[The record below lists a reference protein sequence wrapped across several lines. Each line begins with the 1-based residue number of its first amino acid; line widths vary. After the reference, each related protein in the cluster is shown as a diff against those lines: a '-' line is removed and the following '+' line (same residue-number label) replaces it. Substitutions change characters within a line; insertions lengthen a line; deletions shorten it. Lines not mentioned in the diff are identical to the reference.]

1 MKDNFLSL
9 DCPHCGTKSVGFTV
23 QKEHLVKNNAWTS
36 YTMRHHTI
44 SEKYSSCNICNF
56 GVIVTFVDKLVRSV
70 VPETNLTTP
79 LHLPDNVKR
88 FFEQGTGN
96 MGANWDAAGS
106 MFRKAL
112 DVSLK
117 EKFPQ
122 IHGSLFERI
131 KNAASQNLLTQ
142 DLADWADQIRL
153 EGNAAVHEDEPFS
166 KQQAKDI
173 ASFTDLVLRYMFTL
187 PQMLK
192 DARDSTE
199 AHRKEIDGD

>member
-1 MKDNFLSL
+1 MPKLLTL
-9 DCPHCGTKSVGFTV
+9 DCPRCGTKSVAFTV
-23 QKEHLVKNNAWTS
+23 RKEHFVKNNAWTS
-36 YTMRHHTI
+36 YTMRRHTI
-44 SEKYSSCNICNF
+44 SEKYSTCNICNY
-56 GVIVTFVDKLVRSV
+56 GVIVTFVDELFRSV
-70 VPETNLTTP
+70 VPETNLSTP
-79 LHLPDNVKR
+79 LHLPDKVKR

-96 MGANWDAAGS
+96 METNWDAAGS

-122 IHGSLFERI
+122 IHGNLIKRI

-166 KQQAKDI
+166 KEQAIDL

-199 AHRKEIDGD
+199 AQPKEIDGD